1 MVLPGAGIAADNNK
15 RWGDVAIMKHEQ
27 SIHGIWT
34 HRWTFILAATGSAV
48 GLGNIWK
55 FPYMTGVNGGAAFV
69 LIYLIF
75 IACIGIPVMLAEIL
89 LGRRGRSSPIN
100 TMHLLADEAK
110 ATRFWGGIG
119 WMGAVAGLLILS
131 FYSVVAGWAVA
142 YTWLTVQG
150 TFAGESADQVVA
162 TFGNL
167 LANPKELVWWH
178 TLFMA
183 MTLSVV
189 VHGIHK
195 GLERAVRFMM
205 PALFL
210 MLLGLLIY
218 SMTQDA
224 FGRSVDFMFSV
235 DFSKLN
241 RESILSALGHSFFT
255 LSLGMGAIMAYGAYM
270 ARGQNLAKTVVTIGV
285 LDTVV
290 ALMAGLV
297 IFTIV
302 FQNGLEPAAGP
313 SLMFQTLPL
322 AFASMPGG
330 VVIGSVFF
338 LLVTFAAW
346 TSAISLAEPAVAWA
360 VEATRLTRLQASL
373 IVAVIAWT
381 LGVGCALA
389 FNRWSDVT
397 FTVEGLFSLN
407 FFDLLDKLTTN
418 IMLPLGGLLICIFVG
433 WVMDRAIVRAE
444 ADLHH
449 PQLYRVWSFLV
460 QIVAPVGILVV
471 MLNPLLQ

>member
-1 MVLPGAGIAADNNK
+1 
-15 RWGDVAIMKHEQ
+15 MKNEQ

-178 TLFMA
+178 TLFMG

-218 SMTQDA
+218 SMTLDA

-235 DFSKLN
+235 DFSRLN

-389 FNRWSDVT
+389 FNRWADVK

-449 PQLYRVWSFLV
+449 PQLYRAWSFLV
-460 QIVAPVGILVV
+460 QIVAPAGILVV

>member
-1 MVLPGAGIAADNNK
+1 MTK
-15 RWGDVAIMKHEQ
+15 EQ
-27 SIHGIWT
+27 SIHGIWVN
-34 HRWTFILAATGSAV
+34 RWTFILAATGSAV

-119 WMGAVAGLLILS
+119 WMGALAGLLILS

-150 TFAGESADQVVA
+150 TFSGESADKVVA
-162 TFGNL
+162 TFGSL
-167 LANPKELVWWH
+167 LANPRELVWWH
-178 TLFMA
+178 TLFMG
-183 MTLSVV
+183 MTLGVV

-195 GLERAVRFMM
+195 GLERAVRVMM

-210 MLLGLLIY
+210 MLVGLLIY
-218 SMTQDA
+218 SMTLDA

-235 DFSKLN
+235 DFSRLN

-322 AFASMPGG
+322 AFANMPGG
-330 VVIGSVFF
+330 VVIGTIFF

-360 VEATRLTRLQASL
+360 VESTRLTRLQASL

-389 FNRWSDVT
+389 FNHWADVK
-397 FTVEGLFSLN
+397 FTVDGLFSLN

-418 IMLPLGGLLICIFVG
+418 ILLPLGGLLICIFVG

-460 QIVAPVGILVV
+460 QIVAPAGILVV

>member
-1 MVLPGAGIAADNNK
+1 
-15 RWGDVAIMKHEQ
+15 
-27 SIHGIWT
+27 
-34 HRWTFILAATGSAV
+34 
-48 GLGNIWK
+48 
-55 FPYMTGVNGGAAFV
+55 
-69 LIYLIF
+69 
-75 IACIGIPVMLAEIL
+75 
-89 LGRRGRSSPIN
+89 
-100 TMHLLADEAK
+100 
-110 ATRFWGGIG
+110 
-119 WMGAVAGLLILS
+119 
-131 FYSVVAGWAVA
+131 A

-150 TFAGESADQVVA
+150 TFSGESADKVVA
-162 TFGNL
+162 TFGSL
-167 LANPKELVWWH
+167 LANPRELVWWH
-178 TLFMA
+178 TLFMG
-183 MTLSVV
+183 MTLGVV

-195 GLERAVRFMM
+195 GLERAVRVMM

-210 MLLGLLIY
+210 MLVGLLIY
-218 SMTQDA
+218 SMTLDA

-235 DFSKLN
+235 DFSRLN

-270 ARGQNLAKTVVTIGV
+270 ARGQNLVKTVVTIGV

-322 AFASMPGG
+322 AFANMPGG
-330 VVIGSVFF
+330 VVIGTIFF

-360 VEATRLTRLQASL
+360 VESTRLTRLQASL

-389 FNRWSDVT
+389 FNHWADVK
-397 FTVEGLFSLN
+397 FTVDGLFSL
-407 FFDLLDKLTTN
+407 
-418 IMLPLGGLLICIFVG
+418 
-433 WVMDRAIVRAE
+433 
-444 ADLHH
+444 
-449 PQLYRVWSFLV
+449 
-460 QIVAPVGILVV
+460 
-471 MLNPLLQ
+471 

>member
-1 MVLPGAGIAADNNK
+1 
-15 RWGDVAIMKHEQ
+15 MKNEQ

-100 TMHLLADEAK
+100 TMHMLADEAK

-178 TLFMA
+178 TLFMG

-218 SMTQDA
+218 SMTLDA

-235 DFSKLN
+235 DFSRLN

-389 FNRWSDVT
+389 FNRWADVK

-460 QIVAPVGILVV
+460 QIVAPAGILVV

>member
-1 MVLPGAGIAADNNK
+1 MTTP
-15 RWGDVAIMKHEQ
+15 Q

-34 HRWTFILAATGSAV
+34 ARWTFILAATGSAV

-69 LIYLIF
+69 LVYLLCIT
-75 IACIGIPVMLAEIL
+75 AIGIPVMLAEIL
-89 LGRRGRSSPIN
+89 LGRRGRASPIN
-100 TMHLLADEAK
+100 TMHKLAKEAG
-110 ATRFWGGIG
+110 ATKFWGGIG
-119 WMGAVAGLLILS
+119 WMGALAGMLILS

-142 YTWLTVQG
+142 YTWLTAQG
-150 TFAGESADQVVA
+150 TFSGESAEQVST
-162 TFGNL
+162 TFGHL
-167 LANPKELVWWH
+167 LANPRELVWWH

-195 GLERAVRFMM
+195 GLERAVRILM
-205 PALFL
+205 PLLFL
-210 MLLGLLIY
+210 MLLGLLVY
-218 SMTQDA
+218 AMTQDA
-224 FGRSVDFMFSV
+224 FGQSLAFMFAV
-235 DFSKLN
+235 DFSKLSGD
-241 RESILSALGHSFFT
+241 SILSALGHSFFT

-322 AFASMPGG
+322 AFAKMPGG
-330 VVIGSVFF
+330 ALIGTVFF
-338 LLVTFAAW
+338 LLVVFAAW
-346 TSAISLAEPAVAWA
+346 TSAISLAEPVVAWA
-360 VEATRLTRLQASL
+360 VESTRLTRLQAAL
-373 IVAVIAWT
+373 IVGVIAWT

-389 FNRWSDVT
+389 FNLWSDVK
-397 FTVEGLFSLN
+397 FSVGNLFSLN

>member
-1 MVLPGAGIAADNNK
+1 
-15 RWGDVAIMKHEQ
+15 MKNEQ

-178 TLFMA
+178 TLFMG

-218 SMTQDA
+218 SMTLDA

-235 DFSKLN
+235 DFSRLN

-389 FNRWSDVT
+389 FNRWAEVK

-449 PQLYRVWSFLV
+449 PQLYRAWSFLV
-460 QIVAPVGILVV
+460 QIVAPAGILVV

>member
-1 MVLPGAGIAADNNK
+1 MAK
-15 RWGDVAIMKHEQ
+15 EQ

-34 HRWTFILAATGSAV
+34 KRWTFILAATGSAV

-69 LIYLIF
+69 IIYLVF

-100 TMHLLADEAK
+100 TMHMLADEAK
-110 ATRFWGGIG
+110 STPFWGGIG

-142 YTWLTVQG
+142 YTWITAQG
-150 TFAGESADQVVA
+150 TFSGESVDQVTS
-162 TFGNL
+162 TFSNL
-167 LANPKELVWWH
+167 LGNPRELVWWH
-178 TLFMA
+178 TIFMA

-195 GLERAVRFMM
+195 GLERAVSFMM

-218 SMTQDA
+218 SMTLDA
-224 FGRSVDFMFSV
+224 FGKSLSFMFTV
-235 DFSKLN
+235 DFSKLS
-241 RESILSALGHSFFT
+241 RDSILSALGHSFFT

-270 ARGQNLAKTVVTIGV
+270 ARGQNLAKTVFTIGI
-285 LDTVV
+285 LDTLV
-290 ALMAGLV
+290 ALMAGVV

-322 AFASMPGG
+322 AFAKMPGG
-330 VVIGSVFF
+330 AVIGTVFF
-338 LLVTFAAW
+338 LLVVFAAW
-346 TSAISLAEPAVAWA
+346 TSAISLAEPMVAWA
-360 VEATRLTRLQASL
+360 VESTRLTRLQASL
-373 IVAVIAWT
+373 IVGVAAWT

-389 FNRWSDVT
+389 FNLWSDVK
-397 FTVEGLFSLN
+397 FSLGSLFSLN

-418 IMLPLGGLLICIFVG
+418 IMLPLGGLLICVFVG

-449 PQLYRVWSFLV
+449 PHLYRVWCFLV

-471 MLNPLLQ
+471 MLNPLFL

>member
-1 MVLPGAGIAADNNK
+1 MT
-15 RWGDVAIMKHEQ
+15 HEQ

-34 HRWTFILAATGSAV
+34 ARWTFILAATGSAV

-55 FPYMTGVNGGAAFV
+55 FPYMAGVNGGAAFV
-69 LIYLIF
+69 LVYLVC

-100 TMHLLADEAK
+100 TMHKLADEAG

-119 WMGAVAGLLILS
+119 WLGALSGVLILS

-142 YTWLTVQG
+142 YCWLAAQG
-150 TFAGESADQVVA
+150 SFNGQTAEQIGTTFS
-162 TFGNL
+162 NL
-167 LANPKELVWWH
+167 LADPKELVWWH

-195 GLERAVRFMM
+195 GLERAVRIMM

-210 MLLGLLIY
+210 MLVGLLVY
-218 SMTQDA
+218 AFTLDA
-224 FGRSVDFMFSV
+224 FPRSFAFMFSA

-241 RESILSALGHSFFT
+241 SDSILSALGHSFFT
-255 LSLGMGAIMAYGAYM
+255 LSLGMGAIMTYGAYM
-270 ARGQNLAKTVVTIGV
+270 ARGQNLSTTVLTIGV

-322 AFASMPGG
+322 AFGSLPGG
-330 VVIGSVFF
+330 TLIGTVFF
-338 LLVTFAAW
+338 VLVTFAAW

-360 VEATRLTRLQASL
+360 VESSRLTRLQASL
-373 IVAVIAWT
+373 ILGVLVWT

-389 FNRWSDVT
+389 FNLWADVT
-397 FTVEGLFSLN
+397 FSLGDLFSLN

-418 IMLPLGGLLICIFVG
+418 IMLPLGGLLICVFVG

-444 ADLHH
+444 SDLHH
-449 PQLYRVWSFLV
+449 PHLYRIWTFLV
-460 QIVAPVGILVV
+460 RFVAPAGILVV
-471 MLNPLLQ
+471 MLNPLFQ